1 VTSPFK
7 HSQQYDHVVEE
18 PKRFA
23 FKGLNLDVVFD
34 SKIVPKLELDHKN
47 LLIVKI
53 EKSFNIRM
61 EICGKK
67 EVDFDFKAK
76 SSSSSFEAIR
86 LIMVHSPP

>member
-1 VTSPFK
+1 
-7 HSQQYDHVVEE
+7 
-18 PKRFA
+18 
-23 FKGLNLDVVFD
+23 
-34 SKIVPKLELDHKN
+34 
-47 LLIVKI
+47 
-53 EKSFNIRM
+53 M